1 MQLGV
6 VGLGDLDHMAVKF
19 AKAFGAKVTLIS
31 TSPSKKRKPFNI
43 LKLTRCNG
51 HLGWYNRHSFCH
63 PSSAP
68 SVRYVEVSRETRHGW
83 FTREASRATNLPFT
97 CRGKDNSWVIGG
109 IKETQE
115 MIDFV
120 TKHDVKPDIE
130 IIPIDYV
137 NTALECLLKAYVK
150 YRFLIDIGNTLK
162 PIS

>member
-1 MQLGV
+1 MYLV
-6 VGLGDLDHMAVKF
+6 
-19 AKAFGAKVTLIS
+19 
-31 TSPSKKRKPFNI
+31 
-43 LKLTRCNG
+43 
-51 HLGWYNRHSFCH
+51 
-63 PSSAP
+63 
-68 SVRYVEVSRETRHGW
+68 
-83 FTREASRATNLPFT
+83 